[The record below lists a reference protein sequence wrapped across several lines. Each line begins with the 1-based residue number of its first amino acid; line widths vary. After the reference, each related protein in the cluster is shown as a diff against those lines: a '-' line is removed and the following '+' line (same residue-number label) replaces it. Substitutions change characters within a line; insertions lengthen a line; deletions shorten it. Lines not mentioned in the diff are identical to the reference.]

1 MLKGIPNIRFNET
14 VMTEIKMTKFKSAKQ
29 LNRAVGVWISI
40 PANFQLKGY

>member
-1 MLKGIPNIRFNET
+1 MLRGIPNIGFNEA
-14 VMTEIKMTKFKSAKQ
+14 VMTEIKMTKFTSAKQ